1 MDEVREMLADFEA
14 ACEEGNEEA
23 CEDLEVMLSELEERE
38 GGCDKEREEDESNE
52 EEDREDESEE
62 DESEEDDSE
71 E

>member
-1 MDEVREMLADFEA
+1 MLADFEA
-14 ACEEGNEEA
+14 DCEEGNEET

-52 EEDREDESEE
+52 EDREDESEEDESEE